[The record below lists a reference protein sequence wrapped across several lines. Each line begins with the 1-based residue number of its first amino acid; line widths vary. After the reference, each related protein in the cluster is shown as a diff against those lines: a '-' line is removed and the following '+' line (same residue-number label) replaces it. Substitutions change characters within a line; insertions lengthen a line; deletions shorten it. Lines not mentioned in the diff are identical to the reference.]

1 MRIFVKHLTGNISL
15 NVTNDIS
22 NSELIK
28 LIKND
33 IDYPFELMFGC
44 EYLSENKDMNIS
56 QIISKYDI
64 NMDEIILIVTKKRAE
79 KRYVKGNDEYS
90 TNITPI
96 EHRDEISKIFSY
108 KIIGSDEGTVWG
120 GKNKIYT
127 DDSNISKAAV
137 FEGLIKLGEK
147 AIVNI
152 KMIEK
157 KIVIMEIVLIISELR
172 IGVVGMEVIYL
183 LKIE

>member
-33 IDYPFELMFGC
+33 INYPFELMFGC

-157 KIVIMEIVLIISELR
+157 KK
-172 IGVVGMEVIYL
+172 L
-183 LKIE
+183 LLWRLY

>member
-64 NMDEIILIVTKKRAE
+64 ILDEIILIVTKKE
-79 KRYVKGNDEYS
+79 
-90 TNITPI
+90 P
-96 EHRDEISKIFSY
+96 
-108 KIIGSDEGTVWG
+108 
-120 GKNKIYT
+120 
-127 DDSNISKAAV
+127 
-137 FEGLIKLGEK
+137 
-147 AIVNI
+147 
-152 KMIEK
+152 K
-157 KIVIMEIVLIISELR
+157 KDM
-172 IGVVGMEVIYL
+172 
-183 LKIE
+183 

>member
-152 KMIEK
+152 NMIEK
-157 KIVIMEIVLIISELR
+157 KNCYYGDCINNIRTEDWGCWDGSYIFV
-172 IGVVGMEVIYL
+172 
-183 LKIE
+183 KD

>member
-15 NVTNDIS
+15 NVSNDIS

-120 GKNKIYT
+120 GKNRIYT
-127 DDSNISKAAV
+127 DDSNIAKAAV

-157 KIVIMEIVLIISELR
+157 KK
-172 IGVVGMEVIYL
+172 L
-183 LKIE
+183 LLWRLY

>member
-64 NMDEIILIVTKKRAE
+64 NMDEIILIVTKKRSE

>member
-127 DDSNISKAAV
+127 DDSNIAKAAV

-157 KIVIMEIVLIISELR
+157 KNCYYGDCINNIRTEDWGCWDGSYIFV
-172 IGVVGMEVIYL
+172 
-183 LKIE
+183 KD

>member
-15 NVTNDIS
+15 NVSNDIS

-28 LIKND
+28 IIKND

-120 GKNKIYT
+120 GKNRIYT
-127 DDSNISKAAV
+127 DDSNIAKAAV